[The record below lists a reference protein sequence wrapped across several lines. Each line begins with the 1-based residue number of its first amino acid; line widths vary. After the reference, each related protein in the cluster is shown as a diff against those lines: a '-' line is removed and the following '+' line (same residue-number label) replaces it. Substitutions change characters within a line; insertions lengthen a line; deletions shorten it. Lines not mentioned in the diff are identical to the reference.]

1 MRFKKCECG
10 QVIVFS
16 DTDKI
21 PVKCNCGRKL
31 GSQIYSD
38 RDIQTSNNREV
49 CIQTKLYFE
58 ELVNGWWL
66 DIPDNVSDF
75 IVGRGGASFKEK
87 PWSNTISRKHI
98 QISNKNTY
106 LVLIDYSLNGTRI
119 NGKIIKK
126 NQAVK
131 VVPEDVITLDAIKNE
146 ISFKLMERR

>member
-1 MRFKKCECG
+1 M
-10 QVIVFS
+10 
-16 DTDKI
+16 
-21 PVKCNCGRKL
+21 
-31 GSQIYSD
+31 
-38 RDIQTSNNREV
+38 
-49 CIQTKLYFE
+49 
-58 ELVNGWWL
+58 

-87 PWSNTISRKHI
+87 HWSNTISRKHI